1 MKRREAREIAVKS
14 LYHMDMNQ
22 VSVEEAIRAG
32 LDDGEDEPPGEIKD
46 SQALAHIASMVEG
59 TYARKTSIDRVLA
72 DYLTGWTL
80 ERLSKVDRQVL
91 RLAMYEMFTAEAAP
105 VKVIINEA
113 IELAKHFGTEESGK
127 FVNGVLGKVAR
138 EYDMIKLKLREGNE
152 ADDSTN
158 H

>member
-22 VSVEEAIRAG
+22 VTVEEAVRAG
-32 LDDGEDEPPGEIKD
+32 LDDGEDEAVRAGRDLETM
-46 SQALAHIASMVEG
+46 AYIAGMVEG
-59 TYARKTSIDRVLA
+59 TYARKDSIDRVLS

-91 RLAMYEMFTAEAAP
+91 RLAMYEMFAAQAAP

-138 EYDMIKLKLREGNE
+138 EYEQVKQKMGEGQAN
-152 ADDSTN
+152 DSTN